1 MPRTAGGSQ
10 TDTADPSAPL
20 AVFSCRRSADIV
32 LAGRGQGWQ
41 GGPDMIEARGLTK
54 KYGDTVAV
62 DNLSFTVEPG
72 RITGFLGPNGAGKTT
87 TMRLILGL
95 DRPTRGTVTVDGKPF
110 GRHPWPM
117 REIGALLDA
126 KAVHGGRS
134 ADNHLLCVA
143 PDNKLPPRRIGQGVQ
158 LGPPPAVPQNPA
170 HGLPHATGQ
179 P

>member
-32 LAGRGQGWQ
+32 LAGRVQGWQ

-117 REIGALLDA
+117 RGIGALLDA
-126 KAVHGGRS
+126 KAVHGGGR
-134 ADNHLLCVA
+134 ADNHLLSVA
-143 PDNKLPPRRIGQGVQ
+143 PTNKPPKRRVGEGLELV
-158 LGPPPAVPQNPA
+158 GPRAVPDKRAQ
-170 HGLPHATGQ
+170 
-179 P
+179 

>member
-20 AVFSCRRSADIV
+20 AVFSWRRSAHIV
-32 LAGRGQGWQ
+32 LAGLGDGWQ
-41 GGPDMIEARGLTK
+41 EGPDMIEARGLTK

-95 DRPTRGTVTVDGKPF
+95 DRPTGGTVTVDGKPF

-126 KAVHGGRS
+126 KAVHGGGRPVHPPPLPAAS
-134 ADNHLLCVA
+134 TN
-143 PDNKLPPRRIGQGVQ
+143 PPR
-158 LGPPPAVPQNPA
+158 PPIRRAV
-170 HGLPHATGQ
+170 
-179 P
+179 